1 MFVHDDHTLFYSGYI
16 RIIMVIAACYW
27 MFTDPI
33 KAALSFSVSHTLLDD
48 LDGIAARRFK
58 QGEQQN

>member
-1 MFVHDDHTLFYSGYI
+1 
-16 RIIMVIAACYW
+16 MVIAACYW